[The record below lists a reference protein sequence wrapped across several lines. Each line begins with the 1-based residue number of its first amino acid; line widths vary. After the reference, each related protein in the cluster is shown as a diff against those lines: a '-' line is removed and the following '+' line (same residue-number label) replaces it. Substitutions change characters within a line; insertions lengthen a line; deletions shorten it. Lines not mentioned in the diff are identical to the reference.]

1 MGSKEMTI
9 PSEFTEKRL
18 ESAEACM
25 FISTECAF
33 QSSR

>member
-18 ESAEACM
+18 ERAEVCM
-25 FISTECAF
+25 FVF